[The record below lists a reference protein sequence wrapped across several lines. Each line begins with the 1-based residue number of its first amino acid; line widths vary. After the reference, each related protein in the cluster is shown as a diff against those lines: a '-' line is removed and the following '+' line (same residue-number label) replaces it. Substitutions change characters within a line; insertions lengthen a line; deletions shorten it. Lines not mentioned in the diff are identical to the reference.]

1 MEKRVKRI
9 LFICKG
15 HPNIAGAQLYLKQI
29 VSLFCKEGYELHF
42 ALHKGDGLRVFD
54 EIGRDCR
61 VYLWEYD
68 WRHLSRFR
76 SFLWGIKLFQ
86 KIRPDAVIFNSSED
100 RVFPPIWAAWVYRIK
115 NRVMVVHWAETPGS
129 LHLFRKKVGLPM
141 PLPSRYAIKR
151 RVLKGVSLRL
161 LKKIIF
167 VNAITRTAYIELYRV
182 PSGRCVTIYN
192 GIQPEYFRDLEI
204 TREGVRGALGVKSGE
219 YMVLA
224 AGNLAEV
231 KGYKYLI
238 SAIYDLV
245 EKGIPIKCFIAGQGE
260 LKEELEK
267 QIMSL
272 ELDRNVKLLGYRD
285 DIPSLLT
292 AADIF
297 CMPSLNEA
305 LGYSLLEAMAAG
317 IPVIASNVGGI
328 PEALTDGKEGLLVP
342 SGDVRELS
350 LAIQKLISDDEL
362 AKRLGLNGRHT
373 VNQTFSLERMLTQTR
388 DFLLNDL
395 QI

>member
-1 MEKRVKRI
+1 
-9 LFICKG
+9 
-15 HPNIAGAQLYLKQI
+15 
-29 VSLFCKEGYELHF
+29 
-42 ALHKGDGLRVFD
+42 
-54 EIGRDCR
+54 
-61 VYLWEYD
+61 
-68 WRHLSRFR
+68 
-76 SFLWGIKLFQ
+76 
-86 KIRPDAVIFNSSED
+86 
-100 RVFPPIWAAWVYRIK
+100 
-115 NRVMVVHWAETPGS
+115 MVVHWAETPGS